1 MSGHDRDVAQL
12 GASFREAIAHWR
24 LVLHTEVKRASSLP
38 TAMFDACDPMLETR
52 LAETTE
58 AMLAHLHD
66 PAPRLAADV
75 GGGDATEG
83 RLEVVTSDELRAL
96 PNQLTSDKHTPD
108 LLTGLGAEYLA
119 TLADACCVATG
130 TAQRRAVDLLCRDF
144 GVGPDTDP
152 AQLAQQIADQQDG
165 RSAVARPASTEEL
178 DLTCRRIA
186 ATLTLYAPPAT
197 PRGPA

>member
-1 MSGHDRDVAQL
+1 MSGHDKDVAHL

-66 PAPRLAADV
+66 PAPRLAA
-75 GGGDATEG
+75 GDEAEAEG

-96 PNQLTSDKHTPD
+96 PRQLTCDQHAPD

-119 TLADACCVATG
+119 ALADACCLATG
-130 TAQRRAVDLLCRDF
+130 TAQRRAVDLLGRDF
-144 GVGPDTDP
+144 GIGPDTDL
-152 AQLAQQIADQQDG
+152 ARLAQQVAAPQDG
-165 RSAVARPASTEEL
+165 HGASARRATAEEL
-178 DLTCRRIA
+178 DQTCRRIA
-186 ATLTLYAPPAT
+186 AALTLYAPPAV
-197 PRGPA
+197 PRDPA